1 MSQPKAYLEH
11 VAVFVRDIHWHIR
24 FSRKCSA

>member
-11 VAVFVRDIHWHIR
+11 VAFWVQDIQWHIR
-24 FSRKCSA
+24 FSAKCVA